1 MMELTINGNVY
12 NINFGIAFMRE
23 LNKKVTIPVEGI
35 PGKSEQIGLRYE
47 IANFFDG
54 DIESLITLIDIG
66 NKGQDPRL
74 TKAAIEAYIED
85 PDTDIDELFKQ
96 VKDFLL
102 SANVTKKEALRIQK
116 ELDRRAAQEA
126 QENQEA

>member
-23 LNKKVTIPVEGI
+23 LDKRVVMPVEGI
-35 PGKSEQIGLRYE
+35 PGKSEKIGLRYE
-47 IANFFDG
+47 IANLFDD
-54 DIESLITLIDIG
+54 DIESLITMIDIG

-74 TKAAIEAYIED
+74 TRAAIESYIED
-85 PDTDIDELFKQ
+85 PDTDIDELFKK

-102 SANVTKKEALRIQK
+102 SANVTKKEALKIQK
-116 ELDRRAAQEA
+116 ELERRQADQE
-126 QENQEA
+126 Q

>member
-1 MMELTINGNVY
+1 MELTIDGNVY

-23 LNKKVTIPVEGI
+23 LDKRVVMPVEGI
-35 PGKSEQIGLRYE
+35 PGKSEKIGLRYE
-47 IANFFDG
+47 IANLFDD
-54 DIESLITLIDIG
+54 DIESLITIIDIG

-74 TKAAIEAYIED
+74 TRAAIEAYIED

-102 SANVTKKEALRIQK
+102 SANVTKKEALKIKK
-116 ELDRRAAQEA
+116 ELDRRAAQED
-126 QENQEA
+126 QEA